1 MDSGFGL
8 GFVVDPL
15 ARSAV
20 VWCKPFVFSSLPIRK
35 VLVLVLVPGRFYP
48 QTRRSYYLF
57 FTTCSLLLV
66 YVRCFTGTAGF
77 GCAVFHRNGGVWLC
91 GVSPWKTSSDHRK
104 LWKTLNRLVGSPRS
118 AGVAHAHLRLRNR
131 LAFRIDDPAVEQFPF
146 LQVQAHPVRFVFN
159 DLDTDVLGNEGVEG
173 GMEGVEGQRINT
185 PGSVE

>member
-1 MDSGFGL
+1 M
-8 GFVVDPL
+8 
-15 ARSAV
+15 
-20 VWCKPFVFSSLPIRK
+20 
-35 VLVLVLVPGRFYP
+35 
-48 QTRRSYYLF
+48 
-57 FTTCSLLLV
+57 
-66 YVRCFTGTAGF
+66 
-77 GCAVFHRNGGVWLC
+77 
-91 GVSPWKTSSDHRK
+91 
-104 LWKTLNRLVGSPRS
+104 NRLVGSPRS